1 MSLWQQFV
9 AAIEREY
16 DRRIR
21 AASLVKAYDPSG
33 ASPHHDRQETAN
45 EHVEQIAVAQDG
57 REPSLPTAD
66 QQPAPHTAT
75 HGAPPINDA

>member
-21 AASLVKAYDPSG
+21 AASLVKAYDPTG
-33 ASPHHDRQETAN
+33 ASHHHDRLETAN
-45 EHVEQIAVAQDG
+45 EHGEQSAAQDG
-57 REPSLPTAD
+57 RAPSLPTAD
-66 QQPAPHTAT
+66 QQDAPHAAT
-75 HGAPPINDA
+75 HGAPARHDA